1 MKSANMGAVLA
12 LTMTCSGA
20 PFSSVGRG
28 FALAAAV
35 LAWGPLLLVT
45 LSLVLSPIICTKLD
59 HAFLFLVRYF
69 GSCLISFYVSSL

>member
-45 LSLVLSPIICTKLD
+45 PSPILFPIISEAVLSMKPLEK
-59 HAFLFLVRYF
+59 
-69 GSCLISFYVSSL
+69 